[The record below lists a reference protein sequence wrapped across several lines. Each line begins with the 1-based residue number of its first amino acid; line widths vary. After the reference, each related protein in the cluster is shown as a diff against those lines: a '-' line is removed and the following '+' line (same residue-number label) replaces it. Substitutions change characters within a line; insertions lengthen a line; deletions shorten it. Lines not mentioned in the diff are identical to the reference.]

1 MMAAVIKSVKGLDI
15 MEIANRRIKEFR
27 KLLRLSE
34 EEFAERTGIKPDR
47 LKKIE
52 DGGARV
58 KVEEV
63 LAVSDCFGVS
73 NDYLLGFEEKPWPVF
88 HSAEEALLWH
98 RLQKLSEGELQKVM
112 EALEEQE
119 KGGS

>member
-1 MMAAVIKSVKGLDI
+1 MMAAVPKSVKGLDI
-15 MEIANRRIKEFR
+15 MEIVNRRFKEFR
-27 KLLRLSE
+27 EILKLSE
-34 EEFAERTGIKPDR
+34 EEFAEKTGIKLNR

-52 DGGARV
+52 NGCAKVR
-58 KVEEV
+58 VEEA